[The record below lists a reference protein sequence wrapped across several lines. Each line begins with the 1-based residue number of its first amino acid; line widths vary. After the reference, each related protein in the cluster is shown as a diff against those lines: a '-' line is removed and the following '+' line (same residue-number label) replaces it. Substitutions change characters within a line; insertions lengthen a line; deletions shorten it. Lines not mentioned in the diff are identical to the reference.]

1 MPKFFWIPP
10 TENIK
15 FELDDFFIKTNS
27 GDQAPMLDG
36 KADLSLTATI
46 FATDTA
52 TPATLAVTVLNTF
65 ATGGGLTS
73 KVASLWFPT
82 DFPGSNSG
90 CHLTFSGKS

>member
-1 MPKFFWIPP
+1 
-10 TENIK
+10 
-15 FELDDFFIKTNS
+15 
-27 GDQAPMLDG
+27 MLDG

-82 DFPGSNSG
+82 DFPRIELGVSSHFQREVLSQN
-90 CHLTFSGKS
+90 